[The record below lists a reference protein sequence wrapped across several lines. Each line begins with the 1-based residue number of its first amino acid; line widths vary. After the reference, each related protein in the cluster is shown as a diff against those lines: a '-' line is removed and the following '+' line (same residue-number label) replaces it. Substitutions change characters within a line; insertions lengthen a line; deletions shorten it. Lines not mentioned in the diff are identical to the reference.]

1 MQKSGDEEG
10 PGFGLM
16 VEDSNAEAAEVE
28 SSVPNN
34 DISVTK

>member
-1 MQKSGDEEG
+1 LQKSGDEEG